1 MSVIDK
7 VETAIAILKAGGLI
21 ILADDETREA
31 EGDMVGLA
39 SKATTQ
45 SVNRMITSAR
55 GLLCVPVAVE
65 VAERLN
71 LKPMTSDHDAFK
83 TAFTVSMDHKTTTT
97 GISAQDRAKTI
108 RAIADQASQAD
119 DFYHPGHIFPLIS
132 RKQGLLERRGHTE
145 AAVELARLADDSPV
159 AYICEVI
166 KKDGLMARR
175 KDLKALAEG
184 LQIPIL
190 TIEELTQYLIQK
202 NLKKL
207 QSTPTVKLP
216 TKYGDFKLTGF
227 KVPDQSKLSLVLQ
240 KGAIDSKQPVLVR
253 LHSECLTGDVFGSM
267 RCDCGDQ
274 LHSAMQKLE
283 QAGSGL
289 LLYLPQEG
297 RGIGLYNKL
306 KAYHLQETGVDT
318 YDANVQLGF
327 PADARNYDQAGL
339 ILHQLGITKAKL
351 LTNNPDKVEQLS
363 NYGIEVTK
371 RIPLEI
377 PANKFDYDYL
387 KTKQEKFHHKLNLNE
402 VKTNNANI

>member
-7 VETAIAILKAGGLI
+7 VERAIATLKKGGLI
-21 ILADDETREA
+21 IIADDETREA

-39 SKATTQ
+39 SKATTE

-55 GLLCVPVAVE
+55 GLLCVPVAPE
-65 VAERLN
+65 VADRLD
-71 LKPMTSDHDAFK
+71 LKLMTSDHDAFG

-97 GISAQDRAKTI
+97 GISAQDRARTI
-108 RAIADQASQAD
+108 RAIADPNSQTD

-132 RKQGLLERRGHTE
+132 RKQGLLDRRGHTE
-145 AAVELARLADDSPV
+145 AAVELTRLTGESPV
-159 AYICEVI
+159 AYICEVV

-184 LQIPIL
+184 LQIPML
-190 TIEELTQYLIQK
+190 TIEEVTQYLVQK
-202 NLKKL
+202 NLKEL
-207 QSTPTVKLP
+207 QTTPTVKLP

-227 KVPDQSKLSLVLQ
+227 KIPGQSEVSLVLQ
-240 KGAIDSKQPVLVR
+240 KGKLNPEKPGLVR

-274 LHSAMQKLE
+274 LHDALHTLE
-283 QAGSGL
+283 QNGSGL

-297 RGIGLYNKL
+297 RGIGLFNKL

-327 PADARNYDQAGL
+327 SADERNYDQAGL
-339 ILHQLGITKAKL
+339 ILHQMGVTKINL
-351 LTNNPDKVEQLS
+351 LTNNPDKIEQLK
-363 NYGIEVTK
+363 NYGIEVVK
-371 RIPLEI
+371 RVPLEV
-377 PANKFDYDYL
+377 PANKFDYEYL
-387 KTKQEKFHHKLNLNE
+387 KTKQTKFHHKLNLNE
-402 VKTNNANI
+402 VKTDNENI